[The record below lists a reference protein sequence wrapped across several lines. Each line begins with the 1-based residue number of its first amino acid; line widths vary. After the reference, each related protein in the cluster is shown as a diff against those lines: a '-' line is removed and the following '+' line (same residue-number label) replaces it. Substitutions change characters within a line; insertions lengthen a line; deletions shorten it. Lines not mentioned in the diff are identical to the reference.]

1 MDRRYATHGA
11 QLCVGRVPRV
21 TYGAYP
27 FARAAQAP
35 VRPQML
41 GRRPPSTASSR
52 AHVIAVSAVAVCTVL
67 LGKLWLD
74 FRSPAPQAETLN
86 LDPTSLRG
94 QQVPPAVNWGGVIT
108 TLTVPNS
115 VRDLNVVDSNA
126 APPAAAQTLVVTDQT
141 NAHQRYQ
148 SDAAAVAVAA
158 VVGPAPGIPLQPAS
172 PCPSPL
178 SAQRP
183 ADADATGPLAPVAVP
198 LAPPVTPL
206 KPNKHIPE
214 MGSGQSYS
222 LRELVA
228 IQSRRDDYKGERHV
242 TVGVC

>member
-27 FARAAQAP
+27 FARGAQAA

-52 AHVIAVSAVAVCTVL
+52 VHVIAVSAVAVCTVL

-126 APPAAAQTLVVTDQT
+126 APPAAAPQSLVVTDQT
-141 NAHQRYQ
+141 NAHQRYR
-148 SDAAAVAVAA
+148 SDAAAAAV
-158 VVGPAPGIPLQPAS
+158 VVGPAPSIPLQPAS

-183 ADADATGPLAPVAVP
+183 ADADATGP